1 LVSDPLTLQ
10 ESDQGQSIANLEWA
24 LRRVQE
30 WTHGTPTLVD
40 AFKTPSRLAVVHRLT
55 TSIDG
60 TPRVFYLK
68 EYSAGSIEDEHEF
81 WPNLK
86 RLQSASAAFGG
97 DPHVAP
103 LEIAAIDETRRLLL
117 TAAVEGPTIADLH
130 HGWIA
135 PAFRMPDIVSGWRAA
150 GRWLRT
156 LIAALPSYESVD
168 RPSFLLGFTRQR
180 LEWWVRSDPS
190 AARFAAHAG
199 RALDVLQRHFADR
212 SVQLVACHGD
222 VSAHNVVVGTRVGLI
237 DVDDFRFE
245 MAGLDVSQA
254 HIEIAEFSRIARIL
268 RFPPLR
274 LAAERAFHTG
284 YGEPS
289 PSGPELWLPHMR
301 NLAVRVLTLARKER
315 GLRPSRLHATLSYRW
330 AIGELRKTATEVLSS
345 GAP

>member
-1 LVSDPLTLQ
+1 VSDSPELQ
-10 ESDQGQSIANLEWA
+10 ESEERQSVANLEWA
-24 LRRVQE
+24 LRRVAE
-30 WTHGTPTLVD
+30 WTHATPTLVD

-55 TSIDG
+55 TSIGG

-68 EYSAGSIEDEHEF
+68 EYPAAGIEDEREF
-81 WPNLK
+81 WPSLR
-86 RLQSASAAFGG
+86 RLQSASAAFAGNP
-97 DPHVAP
+97 DLAP
-103 LEIAAIDETRRLLL
+103 LEIVGIDETRRLLL
-117 TAAVEGPTIADLH
+117 TAAVTGSTMAALH
-130 HGWIA
+130 RGWIA
-135 PAFRMPDIVSGWRAA
+135 PALRMPDIISGWRAA

-156 LIAALPSYESVD
+156 LITAIPSYESVD

-180 LEWWVRSDPS
+180 LESWVLSDPP
-190 AARFAAHAG
+190 AAQLAAHAG

-237 DVDDFRFE
+237 DIDDFRFE

-254 HIEIAEFSRIARIL
+254 HIEIAEFSRIARVL

-274 LAAERAFHTG
+274 LAAERAFHAG

-289 PSGPELWLPHMR
+289 PSGPELWLPHIR
-301 NLAVRVLTLARKER
+301 NLVVRVLTLARKER
-315 GLRPSRLHATLSYRW
+315 GLSASRLNATLSYHW
-330 AIGELRKTATEVLSS
+330 AIGELRKTATDVLNS

>member
-1 LVSDPLTLQ
+1 MSDPLTLQ
-10 ESDQGQSIANLEWA
+10 ESDRDQSTANLEWA

-156 LIAALPSYESVD
+156 LIAAIPSYESVD
-168 RPSFLLGFTRQR
+168 RP
-180 LEWWVRSDPS
+180 
-190 AARFAAHAG
+190 
-199 RALDVLQRHFADR
+199 
-212 SVQLVACHGD
+212 
-222 VSAHNVVVGTRVGLI
+222 
-237 DVDDFRFE
+237 
-245 MAGLDVSQA
+245 
-254 HIEIAEFSRIARIL
+254 
-268 RFPPLR
+268 
-274 LAAERAFHTG
+274 
-284 YGEPS
+284 
-289 PSGPELWLPHMR
+289 
-301 NLAVRVLTLARKER
+301 
-315 GLRPSRLHATLSYRW
+315 
-330 AIGELRKTATEVLSS
+330 
-345 GAP
+345 

>member
-1 LVSDPLTLQ
+1 MT
-10 ESDQGQSIANLEWA
+10 
-24 LRRVQE
+24 
-30 WTHGTPTLVD
+30 
-40 AFKTPSRLAVVHRLT
+40 
-55 TSIDG
+55 
-60 TPRVFYLK
+60 RVFYLK

-86 RLQSASAAFGG
+86 RLQSASVAFGG
-97 DPHVAP
+97 DAQLAP

-117 TAAVEGPTIADLH
+117 TAAVDGPTIADLH

-135 PAFRMPDIVSGWRAA
+135 PAFRMPAIVSGWRAA

-156 LIAALPSYESVD
+156 LITAIPSYESID
-168 RPSFLLGFTRQR
+168 RAPFLLGFTRQR
-180 LEWWVRSDPS
+180 LEWWVRSDRS
-190 AARFAAHAG
+190 ASHLAEHAR

-274 LAAERAFHTG
+274 LAAERAFHAG

-301 NLAVRVLTLARKER
+301 NLVVRVLTLARKER
-315 GLRPSRLHATLSYRW
+315 GLSPSRLHATLSYRW
-330 AIGELRKTATEVLSS
+330 AIGELRKTATEVLRS

>member
-1 LVSDPLTLQ
+1 VSRPSDLQ
-10 ESDQGQSIANLEWA
+10 ESEERQSVANLEWA
-24 LRRVQE
+24 LRRVEE

-40 AFKTPSRLAVVHRLT
+40 AFQTPSRLAVVHRLT

-60 TPRVFYLK
+60 TRRVFYLK
-68 EYSAGSIEDEHEF
+68 EYSAGSIEDEQEF
-81 WPNLK
+81 WPNLR

-97 DPHVAP
+97 DAQLAP

-135 PAFRMPDIVSGWRAA
+135 PALRMPGIVSGWRAA

-156 LIAALPSYESVD
+156 LITAIPSYESAD

-180 LEWWVRSDPS
+180 LEWWVRTDPS
-190 AARFAAHAG
+190 ASHLAADAG
-199 RALDVLQRHFADR
+199 LALDVLQRHFADR
-212 SVQLVACHGD
+212 SVRLVACHGD
-222 VSAHNVVVGTRVGLI
+222 VSAYNVVVGTRVGLI
-237 DVDDFRFE
+237 DIDDFRFE

-254 HIEIAEFSRIARIL
+254 HIEIAEFSRVARLL

-274 LAAERAFHTG
+274 RAAERAFHAG

-289 PSGPELWLPHMR
+289 PSGPELWLPHIR

-315 GLRPSRLHATLSYRW
+315 GLSPSRLNATLSYRW
-330 AIGELRKTATEVLSS
+330 AIGELRRTAREVLNS
-345 GAP
+345 GVP